1 LSSAIRATGG
11 EATMTGQPGD
21 QMKIVIY
28 YAVWATLCAAAAG
41 VAISVIHTGF
51 FSYNPGRSWL
61 VHTFV
66 NDVLTAALLAAGQ
79 GAVALVTGS
88 VLVQLGRTL
97 RATVLLG
104 LLVGAVDFVMN
115 FVQMA
120 VPATELGWVPD
131 LVILTLATVVLT
143 VLGSRSS
150 AAPL

>member
-1 LSSAIRATGG
+1 
-11 EATMTGQPGD
+11 MTGQSGD

-88 VLVQLGRTL
+88 ILVQLGRTL

-104 LLVGAVDFVMN
+104 LLVGAVDFLMN

-131 LVILTLATVVLT
+131 LLILTLATVVLT